1 MPNLTPEQDIIE
13 KAKALSPAISDYFE
27 EQQYKRFTDEV
38 QQEEVTDRYLLGV
51 AIELLIG
58 ELKDIGIESD
68 YTADD
73 IIEDPLQLQTLFAL
87 RSKFDQASLYE
98 TLSHLSEKTLSDFR
112 NAYESIE
119 LPEDLLLELG
129 PWFSEVFPS
138 DEQWL
143 AIKSSIETW
152 YSTSAFATHLSGI
165 LSMLRDVDLTPA
177 PVTDDNVAVVSRFLE
192 MMRIR
197 QEKLL
202 DLVLRLS
209 KLFPE
214 ISLDILRHK
223 ISTYDHQKLDGDNLP
238 LFATYNEH
246 PVEPEPDYV
255 VHHHHTVDHHV
266 EYWVDRAKT
275 TAPGADL
282 GYTKEIA
289 VLVVL
294 SMVLD
299 DDDPTTMRRNI
310 APLKLILN
318 PSLYSFTEALTTID
332 YTTL

>member
-27 EQQYKRFTDEV
+27 EEQYKRFTDEV

-87 RSKFDQASLYE
+87 RAKFDQASLYE

-112 NAYESIE
+112 NAYESVE
-119 LPEDLLLELG
+119 LAEDLLLELG
-129 PWFSEVFPS
+129 PWFSETFPS

-143 AIKSSIETW
+143 AVKSSIETW
-152 YSTSAFATHLSGI
+152 YSTPPFATHLSGI
-165 LSMLRDVDLTPA
+165 LAMLRDADLTPVQ
-177 PVTDDNVAVVSRFLE
+177 VTDDNVAVVSRFLE
-192 MMRIR
+192 KMRIR

-223 ISTYDHQKLDGDNLP
+223 ISTYDHQKLDGDNLA
-238 LFATYNEH
+238 LFADYSDH
-246 PVEPEPDYV
+246 PTEPPPDYV
-255 VHHHHTVDHHV
+255 VRHHHTVDHHV
-266 EYWVDRAKT
+266 EYWLDRAKS
-275 TAPGADL
+275 TAPNTDL
-282 GYTKEIA
+282 GYTKEAA

-299 DDDPTTMRRNI
+299 GDSPSVMRTHV
-310 APLKLILN
+310 APLKSILD
-318 PSLYSFTEALTTID
+318 PALYSFTEALTTID